1 MKKFLI
7 LTLVLCLAALPVL
20 AETAA
25 PDAVTSASVA
35 DYYASGMLT
44 GDDLMNAIN
53 SYSGF
58 YAVASVNPDGTPNI
72 AYFIFGMKKLGDVYY
87 VQLGISPNQTTVN
100 IENGSELIAMYGALP
115 AADAQLQS
123 ATSGAKLILKKVED
137 EAILAELLATAPEGY
152 APMYYEVVETRPI
165 G

>member
-1 MKKFLI
+1 MKKLI
-7 LTLVLCLAALPVL
+7 SLLAACVL
-20 AETAA
+20 LLGCACAAAETV
-25 PDAVTSASVA
+25 DAVTTASVYN
-35 DYYASGMLT
+35 YYGALI
-44 GDDLMNAIN
+44 GDELMDAIN

-87 VQLGISPNQTTVN
+87 VQLGISPNQTTAN

-115 AADAQLQS
+115 EADAQLQS
-123 ATSGAKLILKKVED
+123 ATSGAKMILKKVED

>member
-1 MKKFLI
+1 MKKVLSILLACVLI
-7 LTLVLCLAALPVL
+7 LFCACAP
-20 AETAA
+20 AETV
-25 PDAVTSASVA
+25 DAVSTASVA
-35 DYYASGMLT
+35 NYYGAMT
-44 GDDLMNAIN
+44 GDELMNAVN

-72 AYFIFGMKKLGDVYY
+72 AYFIYGMKKLNDVYY
-87 VQLGISPNQTTVN
+87 IQLGINPNQTTAN

-123 ATSGAKLILKKVED
+123 STSGAKMVLKKVED
-137 EAILAELLATAPEGY
+137 EAILAELLKSAPEGY
-152 APMYYEVVETRPI
+152 APMYYEVVETRPL